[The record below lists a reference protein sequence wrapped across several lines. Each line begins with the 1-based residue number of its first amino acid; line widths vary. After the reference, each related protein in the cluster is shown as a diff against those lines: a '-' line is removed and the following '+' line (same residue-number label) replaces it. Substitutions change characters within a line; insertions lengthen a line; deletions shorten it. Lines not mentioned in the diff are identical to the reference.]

1 MRSSV
6 KKLWSCVWS
15 HRLVFCGEQRSEMLI
30 LMQWSVHPLSVYEEL
45 TCATVVPCF
54 YVFRKKSIPVFCV
67 WVSKAEGEVLI
78 ANRKHKHSV
87 PADWTSDQVGGEW
100 KKQIQQREA
109 DVSKTHQRRRL
120 ISHLV
125 NEWNTQHHGRRRSF
139 AFGVSPR
146 LLAPHHYPYFC
157 YALPFADKRVIK
169 HRLRPIKVKQCYKIL
184 KLCISKRRMA
194 TLSSR
199 QKQIQNLIALSF
211 ALSGNHDADKSI
223 GKRKRSLA
231 ARGTAAVC
239 GRAAASF
246 AKARV

>member
-1 MRSSV
+1 M
-6 KKLWSCVWS
+6 
-15 HRLVFCGEQRSEMLI
+15 
-30 LMQWSVHPLSVYEEL
+30 
-45 TCATVVPCF
+45 
-54 YVFRKKSIPVFCV
+54 
-67 WVSKAEGEVLI
+67 SKAEGEVLI

-157 YALPFADKRVIK
+157 YTLPFADKRVIK

-211 ALSGNHDADKSI
+211 ALSGNRDADKSI

>member
-1 MRSSV
+1 
-6 KKLWSCVWS
+6 
-15 HRLVFCGEQRSEMLI
+15 
-30 LMQWSVHPLSVYEEL
+30 MQWSVHPLSGYEEL
-45 TCATVVPCF
+45 TCASVVPCF
-54 YVFRKKSIPVFCV
+54 TVFLKEYVFRKKEYSSFLCLGVKGRRWGLNRQQEAQAQRSGWLDLWSGGRGV
-67 WVSKAEGEVLI
+67 KKA
-78 ANRKHKHSV
+78 
-87 PADWTSDQVGGEW
+87 D
-100 KKQIQQREA
+100 
-109 DVSKTHQRRRL
+109 THQRRRL

-125 NEWNTQHHGRRRSF
+125 NEWNTQHHRRRRSF

-169 HRLRPIKVKQCYKIL
+169 HRLRPITVKQCYKIL

-211 ALSGNHDADKSI
+211 ALSGNRDADKSI

-231 ARGTAAVC
+231 ARGTATAC